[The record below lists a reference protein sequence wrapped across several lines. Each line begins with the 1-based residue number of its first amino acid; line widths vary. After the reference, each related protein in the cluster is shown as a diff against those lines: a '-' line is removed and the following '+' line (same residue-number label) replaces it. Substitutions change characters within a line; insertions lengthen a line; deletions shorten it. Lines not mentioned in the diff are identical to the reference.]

1 MGDNARLTVE
11 VRPLP
16 TGAAVSLVGDL
27 DVTTASQ
34 LLGAA
39 ERAFAGHDGGDLVAR
54 DLVIDAAGL
63 AFCDSVGISTLVQV
77 RQRCD
82 TYGWTFRVQDVR
94 PYVRRVL
101 DLLGLAEYLNTE

>member
-1 MGDNARLTVE
+1 VGDNARLTVD
-11 VRPLP
+11 VRSLP
-16 TGAAVSLVGDL
+16 TGAAVGLVGDL
-27 DVTTASQ
+27 DVTTAGQ
-34 LLGAA
+34 LLGGA
-39 ERAFAGHDGGDLVAR
+39 ERAFATADGR

-82 TYGWTFRVQDVR
+82 TYGWTFRMEGVK

-101 DLLGLAEYLNTE
+101 DLLGLVEYLNAQ

>member
-1 MGDNARLTVE
+1 MSDHERLTTE
-11 VRPLP
+11 IRPLP
-16 TGAAVSLVGDL
+16 TGAAVSLAGDL

-39 ERAFAGHDGGDLVAR
+39 ERAFAGHDGR

-63 AFCDSVGISTLVQV
+63 VFCDSVGISTLVQV

-82 TYGWTFRVQDVR
+82 TYGWTFRVERVQ

-101 DLLGLAEYLNTE
+101 DLLGLLEYLNAE

>member
-1 MGDNARLTVE
+1 MEDNERLTVE

-27 DVTTASQ
+27 DATTANR

-39 ERAFAGHDGGDLVAR
+39 ERAFAGHTGR

-63 AFCDSVGISTLVQV
+63 VFCDSVGISTLVQL

-82 TYGWTFRVQDVR
+82 TYGWNFRVEGVQ

-101 DLLGLAEYLNTE
+101 DLLGLGEYLNTE

>member
-1 MGDNARLTVE
+1 MEDNERLTVE
-11 VRPLP
+11 VRPRP

-27 DVTTASQ
+27 DSTTSSQ

-39 ERAFAGHDGGDLVAR
+39 ERAFAGHAGR

-63 AFCDSVGISTLVQV
+63 VFCDSVGISTLVQL
-77 RQRCD
+77 RQRSD
-82 TYGWTFRVQDVR
+82 TYGWTFRVERVQ

-101 DLLGLAEYLNTE
+101 DLLGLLEYLNAE